1 MQSST
6 NSYEELIIILERE
19 FTLCS
24 DLVMLLQNEKD
35 VIVGLDTEVLD
46 SHLRDKELVAAKINV
61 CEEARERLLDSL
73 GMKNKTLSEVAA
85 GAGPD
90 YGDRLSFIASKFKS
104 ITNSIAE
111 LNTLNSLLIEKSLFY
126 IKSSRN
132 FLETFGINPSS
143 RISLEA

>member
-24 DLVMLLQNEKD
+24 DLVTLLQNEKD

-46 SHLRDKELVAAKINV
+46 SHLRDKELVAAKIKV
-61 CEEARERLLDSL
+61 CEEERERLLDSL
-73 GMKNKTLSEVAA
+73 GMTNKNLSEVAA
-85 GAGPD
+85 GAGPA
-90 YGDRLSFIASKFKS
+90 YGDRLSFMASKFKS

-132 FLETFGINPSS
+132 FLKTFGINPSS